1 MDIITL
7 KSNMMYY
14 IPSYRACQR
23 LLIWMQET
31 KRLAYVHLGLDWRGE
46 RELAEVVLVGL
57 QSKSLW

>member
-1 MDIITL
+1 
-7 KSNMMYY
+7 MMYY